1 MPLEPS
7 HRAEAYEAPVETG
20 GENQRKTYLHRSF
33 GPCRNRRRPANHP
46 RPRPPA
52 SPLGSQ
58 TRPSK
63 FFLPHC
69 QAPLH
74 LGAAGW
80 ESQRPSVCK
89 SKVDSLSTWYWIFCL
104 LLLPGNRAK
113 ESALGHAFKKRG
125 QNPVFVQ
132 RALLPFFKTMR
143 CLEFFRVNTGFQELR
158 MGLPRKTI
166 TSLSRGDRKGLA
178 KKQIGIWPPV
188 FEGSTNTLQRG
199 VSQSFRAKSQLV
211 STGQTKVKPISL
223 LNTKCSHHSGLV
235 NMGLSSS

>member
-20 GENQRKTYLHRSF
+20 GENQRKTYLHRSY
-33 GPCRNRRRPANHP
+33 GPCRNRPRPANHP

-58 TRPSK
+58 TRPAK

-143 CLEFFRVNTGFQELR
+143 CLEFFRVNTGFQELG

-199 VSQSFRAKSQLV
+199 GSQSFRAKSQLV